1 MFRHFAVI
9 VMPSASFR
17 LRADFLLLLLC
28 AAFVIGFFTHAAF
41 SPAAVDTASVDAVFS
56 PGQSEPALLGLITSA
71 QNGLDV
77 MLYQFSYAPLQ
88 DALMAASARGVQ
100 VRLILDPKIESNLYT
115 AQKLARAG
123 VQVRWASS
131 DYASTHAKFLVSDGQ
146 SVFVGSTN
154 WSRHAMALNREAAV
168 VIRNGLIAGS
178 FQRIFESDWSIARP
192 WIP

>member
-1 MFRHFAVI
+1 MDSFPFRFQI
-9 VMPSASFR
+9 V
-17 LRADFLLLLLC
+17 FLLLLLST
-28 AAFVIGFFTHAAF
+28 AFVIGFFSHAAF
-41 SPAAVDTASVDAVFS
+41 SPLAVDVASVEAVFS
-56 PGQSEPALLGLITSA
+56 PGQSEPALLSLIASA
-71 QNGLDV
+71 QSGLDV

-88 DALMAASARGVQ
+88 DALIAAQARGVQ

-115 AQKLARAG
+115 AEKLANAG

-154 WSRHAMALNREAAV
+154 WSRHAMVLNREAAV
-168 VIRNGLIAGS
+168 VVRNGIIAGS

-192 WIP
+192 WTP